1 MKLGIIGNLGKRELP
16 GAVTLFLGHLD
27 REQVQYV
34 VEAGIAR
41 LLSALVPPVVP
52 VHVASEEE
60 CMKSADILVTFGGDG
75 TILSAAR
82 LVGPVGTP
90 VLGINLGKL
99 GFLAEVA
106 PGEMAE
112 AIRDLL
118 DGHYVVEERS
128 VLRGESPQLDG
139 RKLNAANDI
148 VVAKGRSSRVI
159 GLNILVNGKFAVTY
173 RGDGVILS
181 TPTGSTAYALSNG
194 GPIVVPGS
202 RVLGLTPISPHS
214 LSGRPLIL
222 PDDAI
227 VTVQGPPDTEDVLVS
242 VDGQE
247 EAVIRA
253 PFEVQ
258 IRCADYR
265 LRLVRRTTRSY
276 FDVLRAKLLWGT
288 DSRSGLDQR

>member
-1 MKLGIIGNLGKRELP
+1 
-16 GAVTLFLGHLD
+16 
-27 REQVQYV
+27 
-34 VEAGIAR
+34 
-41 LLSALVPPVVP
+41 
-52 VHVASEEE
+52 
-60 CMKSADILVTFGGDG
+60 
-75 TILSAAR
+75 
-82 LVGPVGTP
+82 
-90 VLGINLGKL
+90 
-99 GFLAEVA
+99 
-106 PGEMAE
+106 
-112 AIRDLL
+112 
-118 DGHYVVEERS
+118 
-128 VLRGESPQLDG
+128 
-139 RKLNAANDI
+139 
-148 VVAKGRSSRVI
+148 VAKGRSSRVI
-159 GLNILVNGKFAVTY
+159 GLNILVDGKFAVTY

-202 RVLGLTPISPHS
+202 RVFGLTPISPHS

-227 VTVQGPPDTEDVLVS
+227 VTVQGPPDTEEVLVS

-288 DSRSGLDQR
+288 DSRSDPDQH